1 MDAESLKPDAMI
13 LVGLIGAWLGALLLF
28 TPIYAVM
35 TESPASLAEFGA
47 FTLGDLDDLC
57 DSSLGTW
64 GRMIDQEVR
73 QSCSRVGALLVFS
86 YLAVA
91 IGVALLVGGFLLKQS
106 WGAELGWYVG
116 FGVVLVFVFVLF
128 ASYHIEAIPVADGVM
143 YQGRF
148 F

>member
-64 GRMIDQEVR
+64 GRMIDQEV
-73 QSCSRVGALLVFS
+73 FS